1 MLPRDGGARCP
12 QEGLRDVLKRG
23 CQVGLQDVL
32 KRGCQLVGN
41 DVDVALEHGFG
52 DRSTAS
58 LSVCPS
64 VRVVSRFPRTNHA
77 PWRTTRL
84 FMVGAWHGSLILWGG
99 FVFSIY
105 TVPRLLAL
113 GCNSSISGF
122 EKYPTHDSD
131 RNMYVKRAL
140 VHLMVVEGYTLN
152 GQTLLEFSHSQDM
165 EGGGT
170 SSELRIRVA
179 TLWVRIEF
187 RTGLSRAYRRI
198 QPDRNL
204 TMWVFKVNRQL
215 HANATL
221 LRGKIMQTV

>member
-1 MLPRDGGARCP
+1 MSY
-12 QEGLRDVLKRG
+12 QTGL
-23 CQVGLQDVL
+23 CQSG
-32 KRGCQLVGN
+32 LVG
-41 DVDVALEHGFG
+41 
-52 DRSTAS
+52 
-58 LSVCPS
+58 
-64 VRVVSRFPRTNHA
+64 
-77 PWRTTRL
+77 W
-84 FMVGAWHGSLILWGG
+84 GAGEQGHIK
-99 FVFSIY
+99 F
-105 TVPRLLAL
+105 
-113 GCNSSISGF
+113 
-122 EKYPTHDSD
+122 
-131 RNMYVKRAL
+131 
-140 VHLMVVEGYTLN
+140 GYTLN